1 MKVILNA
8 RVCALAHFSDRVDP
22 NLVILNCVFPALN
35 SNDKTGNVH
44 KSVERSRKGLRGMV
58 ASAEDKNA
66 WIHTSSLPYS
76 FTT

>member
-8 RVCALAHFSDRVDP
+8 RVCALAHFSDGVDP
-22 NLVILNCVFPALN
+22 NLVIFNCVFPALN
-35 SNDKTGNVH
+35 SNDKTGKVH
-44 KSVERSRKGLRGMV
+44 KSVERSRNVLRGMV
-58 ASAEDKNA
+58 ASAEVKNA